1 MKTHV
6 NISGA
11 GIIKFSKN
19 LNNATKFLEYLV
31 SDEAQKIYSEIN
43 FEYPIRSDIALN
55 NFMSDYL
62 IPVKDNL
69 NLNKIGLFN
78 KEALLMMGESGW
90 K

>member
-1 MKTHV
+1 
-6 NISGA
+6 
-11 GIIKFSKN
+11 
-19 LNNATKFLEYLV
+19 
-31 SDEAQKIYSEIN
+31 
-43 FEYPIRSDIALN
+43 
-55 NFMSDYL
+55 MSDYL